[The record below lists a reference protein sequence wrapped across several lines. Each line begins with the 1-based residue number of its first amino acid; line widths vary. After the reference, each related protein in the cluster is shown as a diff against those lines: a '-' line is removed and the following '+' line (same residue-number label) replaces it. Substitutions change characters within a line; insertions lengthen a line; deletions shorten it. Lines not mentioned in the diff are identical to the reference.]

1 MKLFEFIVWGRKNLD
16 LIDILMSS
24 VTRLK
29 DAHTYVERWAVLKP
43 LGDRLAPV
51 LDEVFA
57 MSAVLGDVVE
67 GDTEPA
73 PEKVEGAMEAFK
85 EEIIKYETAKGC
97 GYSTAFDLDELLNQ
111 CLIQLMWFA
120 RK

>member
-1 MKLFEFIVWGRKNLD
+1 MKLFEFIAWGRKNLD

-29 DAHTYVERWAVLKP
+29 DAHTYVDRWAILKP

-51 LDEVFA
+51 LDEMFA
-57 MSAVLGDVVE
+57 MSAVLGDVFE
-67 GDTEPA
+67 GDTEPT
-73 PEKVEGAMEAFK
+73 PEMVAGAMEAFK
-85 EEIIKYETAKGC
+85 EEIVAYEVAKGC
-97 GYSTAFDLDELLNQ
+97 GYSATFDLDELLNQ
-111 CLIQLMWFA
+111 CLLQLMWFA